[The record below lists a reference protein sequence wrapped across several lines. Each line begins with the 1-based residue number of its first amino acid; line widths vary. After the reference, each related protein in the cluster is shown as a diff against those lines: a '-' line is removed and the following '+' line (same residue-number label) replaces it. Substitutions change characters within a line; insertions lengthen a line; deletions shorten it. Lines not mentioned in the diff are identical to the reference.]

1 MADESIFEQ
10 FMKENQIKEATEKMG
25 IKEEFQQEINK
36 NISQGNRVGGFDNL
50 NAKELLAIEDWVE
63 EYVRKLSSNNTAI
76 FDNPQ
81 KLENKN
87 MIKGYITRAIKTY
100 RDQYQQ
106 YMTPEHEE
114 EVDSHVWDELVGYGP
129 LEPLLADE
137 SVTEIMVIDAK
148 KTYIEK
154 KGELMLADIRFKDY
168 DHIKRILD
176 RIISPIGRKIDE
188 QTPTVDARLP
198 QGFRLNAVIAP
209 IALNGGIFITIRK
222 FPSKVWTP
230 TDLINFGSAP
240 KEIFDFLELCVK
252 SKKNIIVSGGT
263 SSGKTTLLNVLS
275 NCIPPEERIITI
287 EDSAELKLVGNH
299 ILSEESRHPNAE
311 GKGAVTIRDLVKNAL
326 RQRPDRIVVGECRG
340 GEALDM
346 LQAMNTGHD
355 GSLTT
360 LHANSPRDAVSRLEY
375 MCMIAG
381 DMPLAA
387 IKPQIAS
394 AVGLIVQIGR
404 VRIKGKK
411 CRRTLTITEVL
422 SDFDENGEYQ
432 LVDIYDSKYKGNNK
446 HDICATGYKPTFTEE
461 LVEDYG
467 FDASTL
473 TKPDHYE
480 EPEPEPA
487 YLKKKE

>member
-1 MADESIFEQ
+1 MSEDIFADFLKSNKINEVSKKLGIDDSIAN
-10 FMKENQIKEATEKMG
+10 KATATKSG
-25 IKEEFQQEINK
+25 
-36 NISQGNRVGGFDNL
+36 STHSYDNV
-50 NAKELLAIEDWVE
+50 NTDSLLAIEDWVE
-63 EYVRKLSSNNTAI
+63 AYVRKHTSTSAGLKL
-76 FDNPQ
+76 FDNPNEM
-81 KLENKN
+81 ENKN
-87 MIKGYITRAIKTY
+87 AIKGYIGKGI
-100 RDQYQQ
+100 QEYQQ
-106 YMTPEHEE
+106 VNHMVLTQEHVREI
-114 EVDSHVWDELVGYGP
+114 DTRVWNELVGFGP
-129 LEPLLADE
+129 LEPLLNDE
-137 SVTEIMVIDAK
+137 SITEIMVINK
-148 KTYIEK
+148 NKTYIER
-154 KGELMLADIRFKDY
+154 KGELMLADIKFKSY

-176 RIISPIGRKIDE
+176 RIIAPIGRKIDE

-230 TDLINFGSAP
+230 QDLINFGSAP

-252 SKKNIIVSGGT
+252 AKKNIIVSGGT
-263 SSGKTTLLNVLS
+263 GSGKTTLLNVLS
-275 NCIPPEERIITI
+275 NCIPPDERIITI

-299 ILSEESRHPNAE
+299 ILSEEARQPNAE
-311 GKGAVTIRDLVKNAL
+311 GNGAVTIRDLVKVAL

-340 GEALDM
+340 AEALDM

-360 LHANSPRDAVSRLEY
+360 LHANSPRDAISRLEY
-375 MCMIAG
+375 MCMISG

-411 CRRTLTITEVL
+411 CRRTLEISEVIG
-422 SDFDENGEYQ
+422 DFDENGDYI
-432 LVDIYDSKYKGNNK
+432 LKPIYDSKYKGSGK
-446 HDICATGYKPTFTEE
+446 HDICPTGYKPTFLEE

-467 FDASTL
+467 FDENTL
-473 TKPDHYE
+473 TPPKEYI
-480 EPEPEPA
+480 EPEP
-487 YLKKKE
+487 